1 MQCGCHIRA
10 GNLLATRSG
19 DLVYLGAFCLLSRC
33 TNQQATHA
41 RRMTIDLSAYLFT
54 VVFF

>member
-1 MQCGCHIRA
+1 M
-10 GNLLATRSG
+10 
-19 DLVYLGAFCLLSRC
+19 YLGAFCLLSRC